1 MIALCDAL
9 LAAAANARSWL
20 AGPGDPAP
28 AKQRHG
34 WLRQCHRI
42 SHMNEVERMSSI
54 PTPSFPRKR
63 EPSAFGVGFRR
74 TGSASHWVDQLT
86 LLKCAS
92 AFAGMTVLKLLGM
105 LLVLASAPA
114 FAQQVIGEPRLL
126 DGFEDS
132 TSWRVVTRS
141 EYRRV
146 GKACVSTFSSRWSS

>member
-1 MIALCDAL
+1 MIGLCDAL

-92 AFAGMTVLKLLGM
+92 AFAG
-105 LLVLASAPA
+105 
-114 FAQQVIGEPRLL
+114 
-126 DGFEDS
+126 
-132 TSWRVVTRS
+132 RS
-141 EYRRV
+141 EEHTSELQSLMRISYAVFCLKKQNINKSER
-146 GKACVSTFSSRWSS
+146 VSTIID

>member
-63 EPSAFGVGFRR
+63 EPSTFGVGFRR
-74 TGSASHWVDQLT
+74 TGSASHWVAQLT

-92 AFAGMTVLKLLGM
+92 AFAGLPVLKILGLLT
-105 LLVLASAPA
+105 VLASPPSC
-114 FAQQVIGEPRLL
+114 AQMVIGTPRPLAR
-126 DGFEDS
+126 F
-132 TSWRVVTRS
+132 
-141 EYRRV
+141 
-146 GKACVSTFSSRWSS
+146 KAAPT

>member
-92 AFAGMTVLKLLGM
+92 AFAGMTVLKILAM

-114 FAQQVIGEPRLL
+114 FPPQVLAEPRLPAA
-126 DGFEDS
+126 FAHPPS
-132 TSWRVVTRS
+132 CPPVTP
-141 EYRRV
+141 
-146 GKACVSTFSSRWSS
+146 

>member
-1 MIALCDAL
+1 
-9 LAAAANARSWL
+9 
-20 AGPGDPAP
+20 
-28 AKQRHG
+28 
-34 WLRQCHRI
+34 
-42 SHMNEVERMSSI
+42 MNEVERMSSI

-92 AFAGMTVLKLLGM
+92 AFAGMTVLKILGM

-126 DGFEDS
+126 DGFEDA

-141 EYRRV
+141 EEHTSELQSLMSISYAV
-146 GKACVSTFSSRWSS
+146 

>member
-9 LAAAANARSWL
+9 LAATANARSWL

-54 PTPSFPRKR
+54 PTPTFPRKR
-63 EPSAFGVGFRR
+63 ETSAFGEGFRR
-74 TGSASHWVDQLT
+74 TGSASHWVDQLK

-92 AFAGMTVLKLLGM
+92 AFAGMTDMKILGM
-105 LLVLASAPA
+105 LLVLASEPA
-114 FAQQVIGEPRLL
+114 FAKQLIAAPRLPAGSA
-126 DGFEDS
+126 D
-132 TSWRVVTRS
+132 
-141 EYRRV
+141 
-146 GKACVSTFSSRWSS
+146 A